1 MQFSAF
7 FGYPDQEVSVIPD
20 DSELVFLPNI
30 SEEEWENLLNYTET
44 LRFHIGDVII
54 NQGEDDRGLYFVV
67 EGRLQVLSLEPGG
80 ESWRSLAELAS
91 GAIFGEQ
98 AFLDGKPRS
107 AAVRAISDGTLSR
120 LNPEA
125 FEKLA
130 GREPTLA
137 YAILFDLGRI
147 LSLRL
152 RLMSLSNRGQEL

>member
-7 FGYPDQEVSVIPD
+7 FSYPDQEVSVTPD
-20 DSELVFLPNI
+20 PTNLLFLPNLT
-30 SEEEWENLLNYTET
+30 EEEWVTLLSYTET

-54 NQGEDDRGLYFVV
+54 NQGVIDRGLYFVV
-67 EGRLQVLSLEPGG
+67 EGRLQVLALEAGG
-80 ESWRSLAELAS
+80 ESWRQMAELS
-91 GAIFGEQ
+91 NGAIFGEQ

-107 AAVRAISDGTLSR
+107 AAVRAISDGSLSR
-120 LNPEA
+120 LSPES

-152 RLMSLSNRGQEL
+152 RLMSSSNQG